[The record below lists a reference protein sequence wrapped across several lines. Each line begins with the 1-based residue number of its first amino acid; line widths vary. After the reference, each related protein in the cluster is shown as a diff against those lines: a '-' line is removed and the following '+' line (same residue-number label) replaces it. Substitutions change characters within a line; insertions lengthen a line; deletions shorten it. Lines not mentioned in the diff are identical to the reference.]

1 MALKDGPTTIVER
14 NHSMTT
20 QADQPTSLQRTGR
33 HPLWLVIL
41 AGFSLLLGIVT
52 TITQFYYVLFALHLV
67 TIGPNSNPLGQIWY
81 SYILNGD
88 NRYLKVDAGV
98 LAGAVEDAFLL
109 GPLYVATSVGL
120 WLRRSWVIPVG
131 LITGSMI
138 FYAIIGFF
146 LGDIFAN
153 LPSVTNDI
161 SYWASNLPY
170 LLYPL
175 WLVPV
180 LLFRRSLFVGKEP
193 DTRRTHAPGD

>member
-1 MALKDGPTTIVER
+1 M
-14 NHSMTT
+14 
-20 QADQPTSLQRTGR
+20 
-33 HPLWLVIL
+33 
-41 AGFSLLLGIVT
+41 
-52 TITQFYYVLFALHLV
+52 
-67 TIGPNSNPLGQIWY
+67 
-81 SYILNGD
+81 NGD

-109 GPLYVATSVGL
+109 GPLYVATGVGL
-120 WLRRSWVIPVG
+120 WLRRPWVIPVG
-131 LITGSMI
+131 LITGAMI

-153 LPSVTNDI
+153 LPSVTNDV

-180 LLFRRSLFVGKEP
+180 LLFQRSLFAWKEP
-193 DTRRTHAPGD
+193 GTRRTHAPGD

>member
-1 MALKDGPTTIVER
+1 
-14 NHSMTT
+14 MTT
-20 QADQPTSLQRTGR
+20 GINSPARLQRTGGR
-33 HPLWLVIL
+33 PLWLSIL

-52 TITQFYYVLFALHLV
+52 TIPQFYYVLFGLHLV
-67 TIGPNSNPLGQIWY
+67 TIGPNSNLLGQVWY

-88 NRYLKVDAGV
+88 NSYLKVDPGT

-109 GPLYVATSVGL
+109 GPLYIATGVGL
-120 WLRRSWVIPVG
+120 WLRRAWVIPVG
-131 LITGSMI
+131 LITGAMI

-146 LGDIFAN
+146 LGDIFAG
-153 LPSVTNDI
+153 LPSVTNNI

-180 LLFRRSLFVGKEP
+180 LLFRRSLFARKEP
-193 DTRRTHAPGD
+193 VTS